1 MPGRLSIK
9 HKPFWFALMCIM
21 FVVSCTKFVA
31 EKRFLDSI
39 GVSNLKTYANDMQK
53 NEVWNTLK
61 GQPAPKSL
69 WLPSFASNGVLQVRP
84 YLSGVLFV
92 LESQNSLERGVYV
105 LAEKG
110 EIPEDGSGINFSRIQ
125 SRVYWFEQ
133 KARVPYI
140 PLEQRNPASR

>member
-9 HKPFWFALMCIM
+9 HKPFWLALLCIM

-92 LESQNSLERGVYV
+92 LESQNGLERGVYV

-110 EIPEDGSGINFSRIQ
+110 KYRKTAAESIFPAFRVVSTGSNKSSCSIHS
-125 SRVYWFEQ
+125 
-133 KARVPYI
+133 A
-140 PLEQRNPASR
+140 